1 MDYLDRL
8 SQFADDLDYRRLSL
22 DVQEQ
27 VGWILADTVAAM
39 AAG

>member
-1 MDYLDRL
+1 MNYLDRL
-8 SQFADDLDYRRLSL
+8 SQFATQLDYRAL
-22 DVQEQ
+22 DEEVQEQ